1 MFFKDPTSGIPRFAA
16 FLSSFKHVNSLCFR
30 DISGYILQSLGWT
43 PATPPVTES
52 LQSLETRFIQ
62 LESKTLQEMA
72 EQRAEVERMERALRE
87 SEDNITRAN
96 QLREDGHV
104 GFFGGFDFLGTVGGL
119 VAKYGRGCSRN
130 ENASKLTLTRK
141 AFRHRRP

>member
-1 MFFKDPTSGIPRFAA
+1 MFFKDPTSGIPRFAG
-16 FLSSFKHVNSLCFR
+16 FLSSFKHVNSLCFH

-96 QLREDGHV
+96 QLREDGQR
-104 GFFGGFDFLGTVGGL
+104 FFFWGLIFWGLLGGWLQNKGEA
-119 VAKYGRGCSRN
+119 VAGMRMQ
-130 ENASKLTLTRK
+130 AS
-141 AFRHRRP
+141 

>member
-1 MFFKDPTSGIPRFAA
+1 MLPW
-16 FLSSFKHVNSLCFR
+16 L
-30 DISGYILQSLGWT
+30 SGYLLESLGWT

-72 EQRAEVERMERALRE
+72 EQRTEVDRMERALRE

-96 QLREDGHV
+96 QLREDGQP
-104 GFFGGFDFLGTVGGL
+104 GFLFG
-119 VAKYGRGCSRN
+119 
-130 ENASKLTLTRK
+130 
-141 AFRHRRP
+141 